1 MHKWNLPYRKDDVES
16 GGNSGERPLY
26 PTMLESPELRW
37 GFIRKV
43 YSIIAFQLLLT
54 IAVAATV
61 VTVRPI
67 AVFFSTTSAGLA
79 LWIVLIITPLLGKAL
94 LTRVFSYFRLSLCL
108 KLFLFLLLQCCVL
121 CTITTRNIPWTTCFL
136 VFSPWL
142 LLSRWGYHVHSPAV
156 NTFFTCDTLYSFCSF
171 LAFHVTLLKQHAND

>member
-16 GGNSGERPLY
+16 GGERPLY
-26 PTMLESPELRW
+26 PTMLESPGLRW

-94 LTRVFSYFRLSLCL
+94 LTRV
-108 KLFLFLLLQCCVL
+108 LFV
-121 CTITTRNIPWTTCFL
+121 
-136 VFSPWL
+136 
-142 LLSRWGYHVHSPAV
+142 
-156 NTFFTCDTLYSFCSF
+156 CSF
-171 LAFHVTLLKQHAND
+171 EFVSEAVFVYCSVVSFVLLPPETSRELLASWCFHGGSRFRRRAIMCIHKW

>member
-1 MHKWNLPYRKDDVES
+1 MEPSRDLQKIRFPPLPLTFHHVIITRLQERSLPLPATAFITSKTLIFSRNKQIYTSDPHDPIFPRFYYIMHKWNLPYRKDDVES

-79 LWIVLIITPLLGKAL
+79 LWIVLIITPLLGKA
-94 LTRVFSYFRLSLCL
+94 F
-108 KLFLFLLLQCCVL
+108 
-121 CTITTRNIPWTTCFL
+121 
-136 VFSPWL
+136 
-142 LLSRWGYHVHSPAV
+142 
-156 NTFFTCDTLYSFCSF
+156 
-171 LAFHVTLLKQHAND
+171 